1 MSWVYEQLQ
10 HGLKMRRLRA
20 AAVLALAGWVL
31 PWLAPPASAG
41 VVVTVPDDGFRSVWH
56 EWKKTIG
63 EQLYVLELE
72 GENES
77 LEKVSLWRAVPQA
90 VCLMLLKYEEEELY
104 NRMYA
109 EEDELLA
116 AYAESGQ
123 AVPDA
128 VVARLKEMIVRY
140 ADELSEI
147 AWRWQEIDSGP
158 VIVSS
163 GGAVWLNPDQEF
175 RMGLQLEILELLFVT
190 SLSKEVNMSDAELKA
205 LFLRRGRERNM
216 VWKKRRA
223 TTSPERQ
230 QTVAL
235 PRMYSDERE
244 FPYTN
249 GSTTSMTHS
258 FQHGHAY
265 TTTR

>member
-31 PWLAPPASAG
+31 PWLALPASAG

-123 AVPDA
+123 AIPDA
-128 VVARLKEMIVRY
+128 VVARLKEMIGRY
-140 ADELSEI
+140 ADAKSKIGRKQGEFGS
-147 AWRWQEIDSGP
+147 RMC
-158 VIVSS
+158 IVSS
-163 GGAVWLNPDQEF
+163 AGFHFINPYKDFRKRMAQE
-175 RMGLQLEILELLFVT
+175 LSDLFFVY
-190 SLSKEVNMSDAELKA
+190 SISNRINMSDAELKA
-205 LFLRRGRERNM
+205 LFLRRVRERNM
-216 VWKKRRA
+216 VWQKRRA
-223 TTSPERQ
+223 TTPPERQ

-235 PRMYSDERE
+235 PRMYGGERE

>member
-1 MSWVYEQLQ
+1 MNWVYEQLQ

-20 AAVLALAGWVL
+20 AAVLALAGLVL
-31 PWLAPPASAG
+31 PWLSPPASAG

-56 EWKKTIG
+56 EWKKTLG

-77 LEKVSLWRAVPQA
+77 LEKVSLWRAVPQT
-90 VCLMLLKYEEEELY
+90 VCLMLLKSEEEELY

-123 AVPDA
+123 PVPDA
-128 VVARLKEMIVRY
+128 VVARLKEMIGRY
-140 ADELSEI
+140 ADAASEI
-147 AWRWQEIDSGP
+147 RLKQGELDRGWC
-158 VIVSS
+158 IVSS
-163 GGAVWLNPDQEF
+163 AGFHFINPDKDF
-175 RMGLQLEILELLFVT
+175 RKSMAQKLSDLFFVY
-190 SLSKEVNMSDAELKA
+190 SISNRINMSDAELKI
-205 LFLRRGRERNM
+205 LFLRRVRERNM
-216 VWKKRRA
+216 VWQKRRA

-235 PRMYSDERE
+235 PRMYGGERE

-249 GSTTSMTHS
+249 NSTTSITHS
-258 FQHGHAY
+258 FQYDHEY
-265 TTTR
+265 TAS